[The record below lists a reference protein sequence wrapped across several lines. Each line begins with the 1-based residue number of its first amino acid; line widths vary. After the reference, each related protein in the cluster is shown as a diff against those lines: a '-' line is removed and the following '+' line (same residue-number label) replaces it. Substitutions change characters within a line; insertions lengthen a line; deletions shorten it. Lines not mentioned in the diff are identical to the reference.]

1 MAAITS
7 ATRGTATFV
16 GAQLVKANATLQDVQ
31 NIQPGQQPSWFSQ
44 VVVTLKITNTGLVAP
59 TSGQIEVT
67 LRYTQNDMNIGNTT
81 TYPYGNFD

>member
-1 MAAITS
+1 MSAITT

-16 GAQLVKANATLQDVQ
+16 GTQLDYAFGTLQDVQ

-44 VVVTLKITNTGLVAP
+44 VVVTLAITGSSLATP
-59 TSGQIEVT
+59 TTGQIAVT
-67 LRYTQNDMNIGNTT
+67 LKYAQQDMNIGNAT